1 MSERMVRAL
10 AIAAVMAGS
19 AGAEMA
25 IQLDPATQRYAV
37 SEDGKPV
44 LTYNFGT
51 NPVPPGVGGI
61 YAVARGD
68 YVHPLFGPS
77 GEVLTTDFSK
87 DHPHHRGLYW
97 AWPVVTYGGVTGDLH
112 ALQGVFARPVRILA
126 QKADAQSAELSA
138 ENVWLWRNE
147 EPIVRESATITAHC
161 ATGGLRAIDFHFR
174 FDALKPGVTLA
185 RRHGDAYGGFNLR
198 FSPRRDQRIA
208 KDAPAWAELAGVLPE
223 GKEPI
228 GVLILQAPTNP
239 DFPGD
244 WIDYPNLNW
253 LQPTF
258 PAKGTSWDLS
268 PGAPLDLRY
277 RIVVRSG
284 PGLAVDPASLA
295 AAYAASLP
303 DPLDAL
309 LRYDGTTSRAGL
321 AAIEERLRT
330 PAAVDQ
336 RAVEQRLLRLLARP
350 EASGEFKRWACKQL
364 AVAGSDAAVPAAAA
378 LLKDD
383 TAWMQ
388 AADVLYARPGDAG
401 LAALREAIPSLPA
414 DRQVALLNLLAM
426 RRDAKAVPLL
436 TSLCTVSDTRVAAAA
451 LAALGDLGTPEAA
464 RALVV
469 PPPNPAM
476 RSAWGDACLRSAS
489 PDLLGKVLADA
500 SLPTW
505 QQAGALQALA
515 AAAPSVA
522 WPLVAQGLTNADAH
536 LRNGAIAGLRAMPE
550 EALAGFRA
558 AWTGSTE
565 AVRLALVAAWG
576 ERGIRSAEPELLAA
590 LTSQDSALSLGAVRA
605 LRSAGS
611 AAAVAPLLA
620 LAAAPDGRGKE
631 AQATLA
637 QMRGDGLGGALRRG
651 LRDAN
656 GAVAVAALRALGER
670 HEAGVGDDLFAALSD
685 PRREIARAAVSLLR
699 TDGDAELLPRLRPLL
714 VDTADDATRR
724 EIAQVLVAICRR
736 QPDAQGALAAVLA
749 AERAQAG
756 PAREAM
762 LAALPAMGGDA
773 ALAYVARSADE
784 AAIRALLKWPDDS
797 ALAPLLDIAKKQPV
811 DAPLRAL
818 AAAGY
823 VQLAERVLPPSR
835 IAACLAPIVPYVPD
849 ATQRQALAERVKG
862 VDLAL
867 QAAVTSSRPSEGG
880 HPPEHAVDGVR
891 TTGSYLG
898 CTPPPAALT
907 VDLGVIQRVGCVRVW
922 PYWGDGRYYQYI
934 VEASCDGTRW
944 ATVADMRT
952 NTTPGTAEGFMHRFT
967 STDARYLRTTMQ
979 SNSVNPGLHIVE
991 FEAYA
996 PTGAGGEGTP

>member
-10 AIAAVMAGS
+10 AMAAVMAGS
-19 AGAEMA
+19 AAAEMA

-112 ALQGVFARPVRILA
+112 ALQGVFARPVRLLA
-126 QKADAQSAELSA
+126 QRADAQSAELSA

-147 EPIVRESATITAHC
+147 QPIVREVATITAHR
-161 ATGGLRAIDFHFR
+161 AAGGLRAIDFVFH

-198 FSPRRDQRIA
+198 FSPRRDQRIV
-208 KDAPAWAELAGVLPE
+208 KDAPAWAELAGVPPE
-223 GKEPI
+223 GKEPV
-228 GVLILQAPTNP
+228 GVMILQAPTNP

-258 PAKGTSWDLS
+258 PAKGTTWELS
-268 PGAPLDLRY
+268 PGAPLELRY
-277 RIVVRSG
+277 RIIVRSG
-284 PGLAVDPASLA
+284 PGLGVDPASLA
-295 AAYAASLP
+295 AAYVASLP

-309 LRYDGTTSRAGL
+309 LRYDGTTSRAAL
-321 AAIEERLRT
+321 AEIEARLRASG
-330 PAAVDQ
+330 AADH

-350 EASGEFKRWACKQL
+350 EASGEMKRWACKL
-364 AVAGSDAAVPAAAA
+364 LVVAGSDAAVPAAAA

-383 TAWMQ
+383 NAWMQ

-436 TSLCTVSDTRVAAAA
+436 TSLCTAPDTRVAAAA
-451 LAALGDLGTPEAA
+451 LAALGDVGTPEAA
-464 RALVV
+464 RALAV
-469 PPPNPAM
+469 PPPDSAL
-476 RSAWGDACLRSAS
+476 RSAWGDACLRSAA
-489 PDLLGKVLADA
+489 PDLLRKVLADA
-500 SLPTW
+500 SLPAW
-505 QQAGALQALA
+505 QQAGALQALT
-515 AAAPSVA
+515 AAAPSAA
-522 WPLVAQGLTNADAH
+522 WPLVARGLTNADAH
-536 LRNGAIAGLRAMPE
+536 LRNGAIAGLRMMPE

-590 LTSQDSALSLGAVRA
+590 LTAQDSALSLGAVRA

-611 AAAVAPLLA
+611 AAAVAPLLG

-637 QMRGDGLGGALRRG
+637 QMKADGVAAALRTG
-651 LRDAN
+651 LRGSDVA
-656 GAVAVAALRALGER
+656 AAVAALKILVARGEG
-670 HEAGVGDDLFAALSD
+670 GVGDDLLAALSD
-685 PRREIARAAVSLLR
+685 PRRELARAATAALR
-699 TDGDAELLPRLRPLL
+699 TDGGADLLPRLRPLL
-714 VDTADDATRR
+714 AGTADDATRR
-724 EIAQVLVAICRR
+724 EVAQVMVAICKR
-736 QPDAQGALAAVLA
+736 QPDAEASLAAVLSGDPPFT
-749 AERAQAG
+749 G
-756 PAREAM
+756 PARDAM
-762 LAALPAMGGDA
+762 LAAVPAIGGDA
-773 ALAYVARSADE
+773 ALAFVQRSADE
-784 AAIRALLKWPDDS
+784 PAARALINWPDS
-797 ALAPLLDIAKKQPV
+797 AALGPLLEIAAKADGDP
-811 DAPLRAL
+811 ALRAL

-823 VQLAERVLPPSR
+823 VQLAERVLSAGQQR
-835 IAACLAPIVPYVPD
+835 ARLGVILPYVAD
-849 ATQRQALAERVKG
+849 EAKRKELEGRAR
-862 VDLAL
+862 DSNLAL
-867 QAAVTSSRPSEGG
+867 EARVTSSRPSEAG

-891 TTGSYLG
+891 TTGSYWG

-907 VDLGVIQRVGCVRVW
+907 VDLGLIQRVGCVHLW
-922 PYWGDGRYYQYI
+922 PYWGDGRYYQYL
-934 VEASCDGTRW
+934 VEASADGERW
-944 ATVADMRT
+944 AAVVDMRT
-952 NTTPGTAEGFMHRFT
+952 NTAPGSAEGFIHRFAPV
-967 STDARYLRTTMQ
+967 DARFLRTTMV

-996 PTGAGGEGTP
+996 PTSAGTEGAP